1 MWCGW
6 EAQLR
11 AAYDP
16 GAIDTRPDHTLM
28 EKKKEVEA
36 PRHGAANTAPGLNP
50 HLSKQEEIVEKHSG
64 RHRKRRQG
72 WGEHLRWALG
82 AVLAAVFCS
91 PTGQSSRPVVEVRK
105 PLSARRLVEGREPDP
120 GWPAGQV
127 RTQVPRP
134 RDGAAYKGPH
144 ATAPARRRGLYTG
157 RRGWCEDDDGVR
169 GVRLYLAVH
178 EKNQHARRQVKAV
191 PPAPRHEGS
200 VPGAAG
206 GGGEPPLDMSDLAAV
221 VRQWQ
226 ALRQP
231 VA

>member
-1 MWCGW
+1 M
-6 EAQLR
+6 
-11 AAYDP
+11 
-16 GAIDTRPDHTLM
+16 
-28 EKKKEVEA
+28 
-36 PRHGAANTAPGLNP
+36 
-50 HLSKQEEIVEKHSG
+50 EKHSG

-91 PTGQSSRPVVEVRK
+91 PTTQSSRPVAEVRQ
-105 PLSARRLVEGREPDP
+105 PLSARRPAGGRAPDP
-120 GWPAGQV
+120 GRAASQV

-134 RDGAAYKGPH
+134 RDGAAHTGKH
-144 ATAPARRRGLYTG
+144 ATAPARQRALYTG

-178 EKNQHARRQVKAV
+178 EKNQHARRRAKPV
-191 PPAPRHEGS
+191 PPEPRRGGS
-200 VPGAAG
+200 VSGCTGVGGA
-206 GGGEPPLDMSDLAAV
+206 EPPLDMSDLAAV